1 MMDRGRTQN
10 INEAAARFAETLAD
24 SYRLVYEQAAQSGER
39 QRRLAQEFS
48 ELVAQNLREQTESG
62 RAAAEQLSEQ
72 AQRQQEAGRELAQES
87 VEAYV
92 EFLDE
97 VFAQYR
103 SGTQRAAQSAQETTR
118 NLSETATGLVGTA
131 TGTAGAMA
139 DTTVD
144 ATQSAAEADAGQP
157 PVEDYDE
164 LNVEEVTSRL
174 DGLSEA
180 ELMRVRNYESRNK
193 NRRPSLIG
201 SIESYSPLRRKLL
214 LRH

>member
-1 MMDRGRTQN
+1 MMDRGRARN
-10 INEAAARFAETLAD
+10 VNEAAARFAETLAD

-62 RAAAEQLSEQ
+62 RAAAERLSEQ

-97 VFAQYR
+97 AFSQYR
-103 SGTQRAAQSAQETTR
+103 SGTQRTAQSAQETTR
-118 NLSETATGLVGTA
+118 NLTETATGLVGTA

-139 DTTVD
+139 DTT
-144 ATQSAAEADAGQP
+144 AEATRSTAEAAAGQP
-157 PVEDYDE
+157 PIEGYDE
-164 LNVEEVTSRL
+164 LNVDEINSRL
-174 DGLSEA
+174 EGLSKA
-180 ELMRVRNYESRNK
+180 ELMRVRNYEQRNQ
-193 NRRPSLIG
+193 NRQTVLDQVD
-201 SIESYSPLRRKLL
+201 RKLQSAS
-214 LRH
+214 